1 MWRKFLLWGGLLVG
15 ILFLLTGGT
24 AVAHMVNEAVY
35 NGEVARNV
43 SVAGVDVSGLGKEDL
58 WAALDEIE
66 AEWGRIPATVA
77 AADFEITTDMAEL
90 GVKIDRVAV
99 TEAALAVGRNDGFVD
114 DFRSWLRSFFGKT
127 RYVPLMFELD
137 DAATIA
143 YIDNHEEALRVS
155 PIEPTFTGAS
165 GTIVVTE
172 GLDGARIDGAV
183 VAEALEPVV
192 ESGLPPYNV
201 AVDLVPVPPLTD
213 DAKLAAAVA
222 HGEDLASDPIVV
234 RVNGRNATL
243 YPETIERWVVSDWQD
258 GQLTAVFDLD
268 LVQRSVE
275 GLLADYDDPGT
286 KPRFT
291 VVDNEVSYTL
301 GAPPKECCGEGV
313 GELLYEAAL
322 EGKGGLVRLPSRLT
336 YDDGGRAQVEA
347 LGVNELIAE
356 FTTRHNCCESRVTNI
371 HRIADIVRG
380 YMIEPGGRF
389 SINDYVGRRTRDKGF
404 VSAGVIES
412 GHFTEDVGG
421 GISQFATT
429 LFNAAFFAG
438 MDFETYQS
446 HSIYISRYP
455 YGREATMSY
464 PAPDL
469 AILNNSP
476 YGMLLWTEY
485 TGNSITVQVY
495 STPYFEVEQ
504 TGQSTRRS
512 GFCRHVNTF
521 RSRTTPDGEVLKDSV
536 FASYRPREGVDCN
549 GNEIPKPP

>member
-1 MWRKFLLWGGLLVG
+1 MSRKFLLWGGLLVG
-15 ILFLLTGGT
+15 ILVLLMGGT

-43 SVAGVDVSGLGKEDL
+43 SVAGVDVSGLGREDF
-58 WAALDEIE
+58 WEVLDEIE

-77 AADFEITTDMAEL
+77 AADFEITTEMSEL
-90 GVKIDRVAV
+90 GVQIDRAAV
-99 TEAALAVGRNDGFVD
+99 TEAAMAVGRDDGFID

-127 RYVPLMFELD
+127 RYVPLSFELD
-137 DAATIA
+137 DATTIA
-143 YIDNHEEALRVS
+143 YIDGHEEALRVS
-155 PIEPTFTGAS
+155 PIEPSFTGAS
-165 GTIVVTE
+165 GTVVVTE

-183 VAEALEPVV
+183 VAGALEPVV
-192 ESGLPPYNV
+192 TADLPPYSV
-201 AVDLVPVPPLTD
+201 AVDLVPVPPITD
-213 DAKLAAAVA
+213 DTKLAAAIGHA
-222 HGEDLASDPIVV
+222 EGLASTPMVV
-234 RVNGRNATL
+234 RVNARNATL

-275 GLLADYDDPGT
+275 GLLSDYDDPGT
-286 KPRFT
+286 PPRFN
-291 VVDNEVSYTL
+291 VVDNQVSYTL

-322 EGKGGLVRLPSRLT
+322 EGGGGLVRLPARLT
-336 YDDGGRAQVEA
+336 YEDGGKAAVEA
-347 LGVNELIAE
+347 LGVKELIAE

-380 YMIEPGGRF
+380 YLIEPGGRF
-389 SINDYVGRRTRDKGF
+389 SINDYVGRRTREKGF

-438 MDFETYQS
+438 MDFESYQS

-469 AILNNSP
+469 AIRNNSP
-476 YGMLLWTEY
+476 YGMLLWTSY

-495 STPYFEVEQ
+495 STEYFDVEQ
-504 TGQSTRRS
+504 TAQSSRRS
-512 GFCRHVNTF
+512 GFCTHVNTF

-536 FASYRPREGVDCN
+536 FANYRPREGVDCN
-549 GNEIPKPP
+549 GNEIPKPD

>member
-1 MWRKFLLWGGLLVG
+1 MWRKFLPWGGLLVG
-15 ILFLLTGGT
+15 ILVVLTGGT

-58 WAALDEIE
+58 WEVLDEIE

-77 AADFEITTDMAEL
+77 AADFEITTDMSEF
-90 GVKIDRVAV
+90 GVRIDRVAV
-99 TEAALAVGRNDGFVD
+99 TEAAMAVGRDDGFVD
-114 DFRSWLRSFFGKT
+114 DLRSWLRSFFGKT
-127 RYVPLMFELD
+127 RYVPLSFELD
-137 DAATIA
+137 DATTIA

-155 PIEPTFTGAS
+155 PIEPSFTGAS

-183 VAEALEPVV
+183 VAAALEPVV
-192 ESGLPPYNV
+192 ESDLPPYSV

-213 DAKLAAAVA
+213 DVKLAAAVA

-234 RVNGRNATL
+234 RVNARNATL

-275 GLLADYDDPGT
+275 GLLADYDDPGSP
-286 KPRFT
+286 PRFN

-313 GELLYEAAL
+313 GELLYAAAL
-322 EGKGGLVRLPSRLT
+322 EGKGGLVRLPARLT
-336 YDDGGRAQVEA
+336 YEDGGRAAVEA

-356 FTTRHNCCESRVTNI
+356 FTTNHNCCESRVTNI

-380 YMIEPGGRF
+380 YLIEPGGRF
-389 SINDYVGRRTRDKGF
+389 SINEFVGRRTREKGF

-464 PAPDL
+464 PSPDL
-469 AILNNSP
+469 AIRNNSP
-476 YGMLLWTEY
+476 YAMLLWTSY
-485 TGNSITVQVY
+485 TGTSITVQVY
-495 STPYFEVEQ
+495 STEYFDVEQ
-504 TGQSTRRS
+504 TGQSKRRS
-512 GFCRHVNTF
+512 GSCTHVNTF
-521 RSRTTPDGEVLKDSV
+521 RSRTTPDGEVLNDSV
-536 FASYRPREGVDCN
+536 FANYRPREGVDCN

>member
-1 MWRKFLLWGGLLVG
+1 MWRKFLPWGGLLVG
-15 ILFLLTGGT
+15 ILVVLTGGT

-58 WAALDEIE
+58 WEVLDEIE

-77 AADFEITTDMAEL
+77 AADFEITTDMSEF
-90 GVKIDRVAV
+90 GVRIDRVAV
-99 TEAALAVGRNDGFVD
+99 TEAAMAVGRDDGFVD
-114 DFRSWLRSFFGKT
+114 DLRSWLRSFFGKT
-127 RYVPLMFELD
+127 RYVPLSFELD
-137 DAATIA
+137 EATTIA

-155 PIEPTFTGAS
+155 PIEPSFTGAS

-172 GLDGARIDGAV
+172 GFDGARIDGAV
-183 VAEALEPVV
+183 VAAALEPVV
-192 ESGLPPYNV
+192 ESDLPPYSV

-213 DAKLAAAVA
+213 DVKLAAAVA

-234 RVNGRNATL
+234 RVNARNATL

-275 GLLADYDDPGT
+275 GLLADYDDPGSP
-286 KPRFT
+286 PRFN

-313 GELLYEAAL
+313 GELLYAAAL

-336 YDDGGRAQVEA
+336 YEDGGRAAVEA
-347 LGVNELIAE
+347 LGVKELIAE
-356 FTTRHNCCESRVTNI
+356 FTTNHSCCESRVTNI

-380 YMIEPGGRF
+380 YLIEPGGRF
-389 SINDYVGRRTRDKGF
+389 SINEFVGRRTREKGF

-464 PAPDL
+464 PSPDL
-469 AILNNSP
+469 AIRNNSP
-476 YGMLLWTEY
+476 YAMLLWTSY
-485 TGNSITVQVY
+485 TGTSITVQVY
-495 STPYFEVEQ
+495 STEYFDVEQ
-504 TGQSTRRS
+504 TGQSKRRS
-512 GFCRHVNTF
+512 GSCTHVNTF
-521 RSRTTPDGEVLKDSV
+521 RSRTTPDGEVLNDSV
-536 FASYRPREGVDCN
+536 FANYRPREGVDCN